1 MKKSIIIIFSLLL
14 LLLPLV
20 TILIVFLS
28 AKINIFDNADFWYN
42 YMAYFGTVALAAVA
56 VWQTKKANDI
66 SQTLLEMEVDK
77 KTPRVD
83 IRGITEADFKSSNTA
98 NYLNTLV
105 DGCFSQYGREW
116 EKNAWHGTALI
127 FALKNLK
134 ETDILNISVSEVS
147 SAILAENEL
156 FDKKKHK
163 CSNSASIQTI
173 APSETIPFVLNIP
186 DELFQKVAEFDIK
199 KQASLFLAMN
209 ISMQN
214 CDGKRYIQRIEMNIV
229 NAYQREIIS
238 PVIIN
243 KKLVQVVP
251 AEKYKEIKL

>member
-14 LLLPLV
+14 LLLPLF

-66 SQTLLEMEVDK
+66 SQTLLEIEVDK

-83 IRGITEADFKSSNTA
+83 IRGITETDFKRSNTA
-98 NYLNTLV
+98 NYLNALV
-105 DGCFSQYGREW
+105 DDCFSHYGRDW
-116 EKNAWHGTALI
+116 EKIAWRGTALI

-147 SAILAENEL
+147 SAILAENKF

-186 DELFQKVAEFDIK
+186 DELFRKVAEFNIK
-199 KQASLFLAMN
+199 KQASLFLAIN

-229 NAYQREIIS
+229 NAHQREIIS
-238 PVIIN
+238 PIIIN

>member
-1 MKKSIIIIFSLLL
+1 MKKSIIVIFSLLL
-14 LLLPLV
+14 LLLPLL

-83 IRGITEADFKSSNTA
+83 IRGITETEFKRSNTA
-98 NYLNTLV
+98 NYLNTSV
-105 DGCFSQYGREW
+105 DGCFSHYGENW
-116 EKNAWHGTALI
+116 KKLTDNGTALV

-134 ETDILNISVSEVS
+134 ETDILNISVSEIS

-156 FDKKKHK
+156 FEEKKHK

-173 APSETIPFVLNIP
+173 APGETIPFVLNIP
-186 DELFQKVAEFDIK
+186 DELFHKVSEYNK
-199 KQASLFLAMN
+199 YASLFLAMN

-229 NAYQREIIS
+229 KACHREIIS